1 MLLVGNQKEY
11 IILSPQHSLFLHEIK
26 FSGYK
31 IEIKFDKKPL
41 VVEQDNYVTKNV
53 NAYIVYN
60 LDD

>member
-1 MLLVGNQKEY
+1 MLLVGNQKGY
-11 IILSPQHSLFLHEIK
+11 IIFSPQHSLFLHEIR
-26 FSGYK
+26 FFEYK

-41 VVEQDNYVTKNV
+41 VVEQDNYVTKIV